1 MKKETKGNRKR
12 KKNKEKIRKW
22 TKRTEINKN
31 QKKTNKV
38 TTRIFHKN

>member
-31 QKKTNKV
+31 QKKKRTEI
-38 TTRIFHKN
+38 IFRTF